1 MPEFELL
8 NLFIISDSPL
18 ALLPDELP
26 AVAAAAAVAFACRVS
41 RAISTALFAIN
52 SLFNLYQDKFTIVNI
67 DQNKFGFLVWNGFGG
82 ICNDNVLRN

>member
-26 AVAAAAAVAFACRVS
+26 AVAAAAALAFACRVC
-41 RAISTALFAIN
+41 RAISTALFATN
-52 SLFNLYQDKFTIVNI
+52 SLFNLYQDIHTIANI
-67 DQNKFGFLVWNGFGG
+67 N
-82 ICNDNVLRN
+82 